1 MKNNNLF
8 IICLG
13 TSLLIHAGFLIILPY
28 RAPSNQPLPKKRII
42 EVSYQQS
49 LNQKQPIPDK
59 QNFKKETSQKTDKTE
74 RTKHPLPETNTIE
87 TFVKNQI
94 SKSKEILELVKNP
107 FVKKEEERPVKK
119 TVNLPNIPG
128 EIFKSPDYKNYYH
141 IVREKIRKL
150 AYQNYKQLQEGE
162 VFLTFC
168 LDPQGN
174 LLSVEVNEEK
184 SVKDSYLRQ
193 IAIKSV
199 KNAAPYPDFPKKLKN
214 QKKLSFNVIISFEL
228 K

>member
-1 MKNNNLF
+1 M
-8 IICLG
+8 
-13 TSLLIHAGFLIILPY
+13 
-28 RAPSNQPLPKKRII
+28 
-42 EVSYQQS
+42 
-49 LNQKQPIPDK
+49 
-59 QNFKKETSQKTDKTE
+59 
-74 RTKHPLPETNTIE
+74 PETNTVE
-87 TFVKNQI
+87 TFFKNQI

-107 FVKKEEERPVKK
+107 FVKKEEEHSVKK
-119 TVNLPNIPG
+119 AVNLPNIPG

-162 VFLTFC
+162 VFLTFS

-174 LLSVEVNEEK
+174 LLTVEVNEAK

-199 KNAAPYPDFPKKLKN
+199 KNGAPYPEFPKKLKN
-214 QKKLSFNVIISFEL
+214 QKQLSFNVIISFEL